1 MRCWVPIAIWMM
13 GTCVGPAEVP
23 GTTGDLLPEQPT
35 SISIGSPS
43 IQIGLDGARVKIV
56 FTGTL
61 QLADAVSGPWND
73 IPNAASPFRQDPANR
88 ERFYRTR
95 APDSIFSS
103 HSVVAF
109 TLTGPFQSHFDLAF
123 AGMPDGF
130 IPPLREKPYFDGL
143 LKMTGYEIPVALCV
157 RGSSSL
163 QECPFPKLKFKV
175 AKEQRA
181 GTPFLDALASVT
193 R

>member
-1 MRCWVPIAIWMM
+1 MRCWMSIAVWMI
-13 GTCVGPAEVP
+13 GSCGGPAEVP
-23 GTTGDLLPEQPT
+23 GTTGNLPTEQPT
-35 SISIGSPS
+35 SISIGSPT

-56 FTGTL
+56 FAGTL
-61 QLADAVSGPWND
+61 RSADAVSGPWND
-73 IPNAASPFRQDPANR
+73 VPDAASPFNEDPANR
-88 ERFYRTR
+88 QRFYRTR
-95 APDSIFSS
+95 EPDSIFSS
-103 HSVVAF
+103 RSVVAF
-109 TLTGPFQSHFDLAF
+109 TLTGPFQSHFDLAL

-130 IPPLREKPYFDGL
+130 IPPLREKPYFDGT
-143 LKMTGYEIPVALCV
+143 LKMTGYEIPVALRV
-157 RGSSSL
+157 RGNSSL